1 MAEETNFSYAHGLS
15 ADSEAGVNVMKNDNG
30 NRTEL
35 ADGTIAYSK
44 TYYGITLSAWMSW
57 NNKKVPSKWDTKN
70 FKKLNDEYNKEFSNA
85 TKTSSEEIQNAGKA
99 KVESYFKK
107 NIWDKH
113 KLGEITDKKV
123 GASIYDAMINQNF
136 TFGDSGT
143 KNETILTTLKNAGY
157 TVPGG
162 KFTDLDD
169 AIKHVNL
176 AIADENVGGDKV
188 LNAYANR
195 REQSYIKTS
204 EKDTN
209 YTFNR
214 GWMKRLNEHRT
225 KNKVDST
232 KLTDTEAMTTDSL
245 TAARFPTE
253 TTTTSSTDVQA
264 SSTQEGDNLFKPN
277 IFATEQKK
285 GPEGIPSKDQ
295 FIANKTGGA
304 VAGANAASAATTN
317 NASETSTNNAVTQT
331 PFVLPSAKQ
340 ALENS
345 KNKKYVKALE
355 KQGYTVEQYLKDPQG
370 TLNEISKKSQLE
382 KNLGDAPAPPI
393 FSMGVESKVESKIE
407 TPTEEINEVE
417 KDDPDDF
424 PGGAD
429 YVAPQNNNTTAG
441 TTYMTDMDGN
451 EVVVG
456 QQDNNS
462 NVRKKEKLIEI
473 PKKDIEL
480 IKIKPA
486 EDKLATATGAE
497 KVEENYRS
505 SITKITAGVNDEDFI
520 FTDKKDDNKIDLKE
534 TALAN
539 MPAGYVSN
547 ALNNGTISDTDAREK
562 KKKAKKLADEKA
574 FAATVTNVDPDKL
587 SKEIAGK
594 FESED
599 AVLAGN
605 PYGINVEKVSKFQRR
620 LLNPNLTNSLNSQRD
635 EFSFTES
642 NYVFNPETNKYDI
655 PRVKGIAPQ
664 FEMRDGKLVPTEIV
678 YDNMEDFKKATTGE
692 KAVNKFVPLGGDTYS
707 KKVKFNKER
716 IQVYENE
723 VLKQVNKEN
732 GTNYATKEE
741 LFKSG
746 DNVIR
751 PKNSASTSPQVNFRN
766 RVALYTG
773 EFANTTNLRD
783 PKQQYDETYLQN
795 VTDIAV
801 ADVAYKNIT
810 TLKKGDL
817 DNALIKDVFLDLP
830 NSERLDFGKFNDQMK
845 IAILNIVKPGEYK
858 AIAQG
863 DPRYNATWKNSVV
876 TAAKLEVLGNENLV
890 LNKQGEIYVGL
901 NAEQNKREKLFF
913 QAKDDLVNSY
923 KNIDAELRS
932 IKEKYGS
939 FIWDRRG
946 AEVYLPDTIKIPVD
960 PRDTKRIK
968 EINEYLLTLEEDR
981 KSLEIEGSELKAS
994 RDNLNKKVGE
1004 WQKNIEGSWKALAF
1018 DMAKPIEQQKNAF
1031 GMLSASKGFDIGLDK
1046 LTQNFFGAAGEIG
1059 LNFAEEMGRLKL
1071 LKKAVNPTSILAMGA
1086 GYNISKVADNSLYK
1100 IGDQGGGMKATSW
1113 GGNGYSYNDQ
1123 YLDFLAGAATQKIV
1137 PTNKIDK
1144 LINPTDEDG
1153 DGFLAGLFNPKAYN
1167 PSLYTI
1173 SKTVSEL
1180 LPYTLNIASA
1190 GLKANVRSAAA
1201 LRSMSRKST
1210 TFNKVMNNLTPF
1222 AGVNISMGK
1231 MGDKIIS
1238 SLHKS
1243 FKNASPAARDRLMG
1257 GLKMVDINHRMLFFD
1272 NLSDARAQGL
1282 SGDKAVFYA
1291 NATTLATGI
1300 SQMVMPDVQFL
1311 KNTLQGRNLVKQF
1324 VSNIKKVGTEEA
1336 MKALNS
1342 QAIRAAMKTFSKN
1355 FFKEHAE
1362 EQLDV
1367 ILNDIVKS
1375 NFLADYSFEISD
1387 VRAQREILVGTTLLT
1402 GGLGGRQAISTVR
1415 NTKQLI
1421 YNEIQDK
1428 NLELMNFSRMEQKE
1442 IEKKL
1447 NEFKNKKS
1455 GNKQYNKRKIKALE
1469 KRLEEE
1475 KKIEQNVRNIA
1486 QAINAAPKYATI
1498 DQIDTIMKKNDLVKE
1513 KQELLK
1519 QKDKVGVKKQ
1529 VNKLNE
1535 QIASLDVKLESL
1547 DNTEWK
1553 KSLYNM
1559 SLKKGKSM
1567 LKMFGIDVA
1576 IVEGGKKDFAKAV
1589 AAKNQEI
1596 KIKNEERKKKGLKPL
1611 PFHKYDENSVGVV
1624 IYDDIGN
1631 KPIIFINTKDKDGKN
1646 AVETDDNFGV
1656 GFHEVFH
1663 LVFRQTVLKNPKA
1676 VKGLAFLMRQELLGK
1691 NKRKYMFSDKANYV
1705 GGKFKTYEDKV
1716 NGMEWDEMFTI
1727 ISEAL
1732 VQGDIKFNSTFLS
1745 GVGDVIR
1752 RTLRKAGINLKIKG
1766 TKGIVNFIRDY
1777 NAELEGNKEFSRG
1790 MRKVIKNGLKIDSKE
1805 IRQAID
1811 DAEAFEKE
1819 EKLPEWMAKSFSSAS
1834 TRGGRM
1840 RQKNIY
1846 ERNDVKQDIQLS
1858 ENTQKIVDENDR
1870 IRQELLNT
1878 REQDEFGEFIYDE
1891 DLRNDLVLNNMALVT
1906 ALSDFAA
1913 KNPKIMGLEESKK
1926 IGFDQFQ
1933 SGFSKELIS
1942 LSQSYDPALI
1952 PFGAYLN
1959 RLLPLRYGDVLKAE
1973 QKGAMEGVV
1982 SIENE
1987 NTGEIADDSTPADFD
2002 DAPRFVAPKYNAA
2015 KEIGVQEE
2023 VEKEIAEGLD
2033 ELKQLKKLINEESE
2047 SGETIEQLKQSLKE
2061 KHMLDLDLDTMEL
2074 SSVEGLTYKTIARL
2088 SGVDVDKLNP
2098 RSTKFLANLRKREG
2112 KAGSNE
2118 VRSGQRFI
2126 AKHAQLILSTIFN
2139 EGHTKAFKST
2149 NMPNVLLKFGY
2160 NKGSKRIKNNFPQYK
2175 KPNLSE
2181 KDFAEYLGIFRVT
2194 KDGKKGF
2201 EFKVDRNT
2209 SAKITAVLSL
2219 LDRTITN
2226 QSLRRSLE
2234 LTGDLNERLKNSLED
2249 GLAASAQSKK
2259 ARELIAKYGADMD
2272 AGIKERMPEVA
2283 LVLQEIDHENTKQ
2296 SAMITKVSK
2305 VFSKDGFLSN
2315 KEARALVGDM
2325 FKESGIVKQFMYQK
2339 ANLESQGIKIEPFEE
2354 FAEKYMLVEFYVG
2367 LAEKMGLKTKD
2378 GDTPTGKQIFNRKA
2392 ITKGRKVV
2400 AEQVKSII
2408 DKFKKGEATMQEV
2421 LEEIMMEEQNHI
2433 TAYKQGDGEYISIA
2447 GTDKFVKNPKYKESG
2462 TPRFQLF
2469 HSEEGPK
2476 ADFRKYIY
2484 SYSMDQDFLDAM
2496 EKEYPGS
2503 TAIFRDG
2510 KSDNF
2515 IEIKFE
2521 PQDGKGVVTQMIN
2534 LMKKVTRKGANKY
2547 SQEKKDAEAELARK
2561 ALVNKIIFL
2570 VDKLENDSS
2579 FTEQDFVVQMMTL
2592 MSNPST
2598 TLRRAGKVVGIM
2610 DGILDENGNFLL
2622 GDKVSNENIRFEH
2635 QKPASYLLMK
2645 MIDIV
2650 LDKNTKPSDYKKLFD
2665 KELVDYNVAI
2675 ITKEADKTLDKTGL
2689 KNMMGLVYEAG
2700 KEFGSMVR
2708 MFNPINRGDKN
2719 VKAIR
2724 LIKDVVNGVK
2734 GLVFGL
2740 DHSIAAELMNKPMVE
2755 VEQDMKISKLTQ
2767 SANSVKYNRKPRG
2780 MSAFDFDETVGI
2792 SDNFVIATK
2801 DGETKRIAS
2810 DEWPMV
2816 GDQLVKEGWKMDFS
2830 DFNKVTNGKP
2840 GPLMEKM
2847 KNQIKKFGP
2856 KNVFILTAR
2865 APESQAAIHAYLESE
2880 GIKIPIE
2887 NITGLGNSTGEA
2899 KALWML
2905 NKFAEGY
2912 NDMYFVD
2919 DALPNVEAVKNV
2931 LEQLDIKSKVQIA
2944 ISNKSSKYDREFNEI
2959 LEEQSGVEAKKRF
2972 SKAKARR
2979 RGEEKNKFKL
2989 LIPPSAED
2997 FVGLIYSFL
3006 SPGKKGEQ
3014 QFEWFKENLIKP
3026 LNRGYQALNNA
3037 KQAIAN
3043 DYKALL
3049 KKMPVVS
3056 KKLYKKI
3063 PNSDY
3068 TYGDAIRVYLWDKFG
3083 FKIPGLTDTDQA
3095 NLVKIISSDVELKAF
3110 ADLLGILSKQ
3120 QDGYLRPGDHWLT
3133 EDIKVDLQNAVSKI
3147 NRKQFFAEFLE
3158 NVSIIFSPENM
3169 NKIEAIYGRNYRE
3182 ALEDML
3188 YRIENGTNRSFGD
3201 NRIVNRFMNWING
3214 AIGTTMFVNVR
3225 SALLQTLS
3233 TVNFI
3238 NWEDNNIIAAAKAFA
3253 NQKQFWADFTMIFN
3267 SDMLKQRRSGLSM
3280 DVNANELAD
3289 YVANSGSMI
3298 DKYKAAVN
3306 YILTKGF
3313 LPTQIADSFAIA
3325 AGGATFYRNRL
3336 NKYIAEG
3343 MSVPEAKKKAFNDFQ
3358 AIAEETQQS
3367 SRPDMISQQQA
3378 SVLGRIILAFQN
3390 TPMQYARLTKKAA
3403 LDLINRRGSARANVS
3418 RIVYYGAVQNA
3429 IFYALQTA
3437 LFAMM
3442 FSDDEEDEEFFDKKQ
3457 ERILNGSIDSLLR
3470 GMGIGG
3476 AVVSTIKNM
3485 TIAFYKEQEK
3495 TYNKDESAVIMELA
3509 NLSPPIGIKFRQI
3522 RTGERAIQWN
3532 KDLIEELPYYN
3543 LKNPVWEAAAAFTQ
3557 TATNIP
3563 LSRLHQKV
3571 VNVSDAFGEDLA
3583 AWQRVGLMAGWTK
3596 WNLGIENS
3604 KTSKRRKKKK
3614 VTRKFSY

>member
-30 NRTEL
+30 NKTKL
-35 ADGTIAYSK
+35 GDGTIAYSK
-44 TYYGITLSAWMSW
+44 TYYGLTLSAWMDW
-57 NNKKVPSKWDTKN
+57 NDKKVPKKWTSKN
-70 FKKLNDEYNKEFSNA
+70 FKKLNDEYNLEFSNA
-85 TKTSSEEIQNAGKA
+85 TKKSSNTIQSAGKA
-99 KVESYFKK
+99 KVETYFKD

-136 TFGDSGT
+136 TFGDKGK
-143 KNETILTTLKNAGY
+143 KNKTILTTLKNAGY

-195 REQSYIKTS
+195 REESYIKTS

-225 KNKVDST
+225 ENKVDST

-245 TAARFPTE
+245 TAARVVTPEITATDE
-253 TTTTSSTDVQA
+253 KIDMTSTIPGVGP
-264 SSTQEGDNLFKPN
+264 EIKPGP
-277 IFATEQKK
+277 FATKK
-285 GPEGIPSKDQ
+285 KPAIPGLPSKDV
-295 FIANKTGGA
+295 FEKEKSKEVTNVA
-304 VAGANAASAATTN
+304 VDDN
-317 NASETSTNNAVTQT
+317 NTDNSETSTVSDTDTET
-331 PFVLPSAKQ
+331 PFILPSVKQ

-345 KNKKYVKALE
+345 KDPKYIKELK
-355 KQGYTVEQYLKDPQG
+355 KQGYTAEQYLENPEQ
-370 TLNEISKKSQLE
+370 TLNEISKKLDIES
-382 KNLGDAPAPPI
+382 NLGEVPAPPI
-393 FSMGVESKVESKIE
+393 LSMGVENKAKEEVEIE
-407 TPTEEINEVE
+407 TPTEDINEIE
-417 KDDPDDF
+417 EDDKDDF
-424 PGGAD
+424 PGGVD
-429 YVAPQNNNTTAG
+429 DTSKV
-441 TTYMTDMDGN
+441 
-451 EVVVG
+451 EV
-456 QQDNNS
+456 
-462 NVRKKEKLIEI
+462 KEELVEI
-473 PKKDIEL
+473 PKKDLEL
-480 IKIKPA
+480 IKIEPA
-486 EDKLATATGAE
+486 EEKLATATGGKEVAE
-497 KVEENYRS
+497 KYQS
-505 SITKITAGVNDEDFI
+505 SITKITAGVNDEDFVFTEEKDNNELEVQENNAITTSI
-520 FTDKKDDNKIDLKE
+520 FKPNPLSSSWSKSFFNKD
-534 TALAN
+534 
-539 MPAGYVSN
+539 
-547 ALNNGTISDTDAREK
+547 EK
-562 KKKAKKLADEKA
+562 KVEVENTETEVEDNTITMTNLPPGYLKAEPISAGGDVMDSEGNITNTKVEARIAEKERLKLEKEKA
-574 FAATVTNVDPDKL
+574 YAATVVDVDPEKK
-587 SKEIAGK
+587 SKEIASK
-594 FESED
+594 FESE
-599 AVLAGN
+599 
-605 PYGINVEKVSKFQRR
+605 E
-620 LLNPNLTNSLNSQRD
+620 
-635 EFSFTES
+635 
-642 NYVFNPETNKYDI
+642 DI
-655 PRVKGIAPQ
+655 V
-664 FEMRDGKLVPTEIV
+664 
-678 YDNMEDFKKATTGE
+678 DN
-692 KAVNKFVPLGGDTYS
+692 PLGVNPKLIAQMNKVDLNEGIVTEVDPNAATDTGGGDMYS
-707 KKVKFNKER
+707 KKVEFNEKR
-716 IQVYENE
+716 IKTYEDV
-723 VLKQVNKEN
+723 VLNQINREN

-741 LFKSG
+741 LFNSG
-746 DNVIR
+746 DEIKLDRRVFM
-751 PKNSASTSPQVNFRN
+751 STSPQDIFRD
-766 RVALYTG
+766 RVGIFTG
-773 EFANTTNLRD
+773 EFAMATNLRD
-783 PKQQYDETYLQN
+783 RNQQYDQSYLQN
-795 VTDIAV
+795 ITDIAV
-801 ADVAYKNIT
+801 ADKAYKNII
-810 TLKKGDL
+810 TLDKDDL
-817 DNALIKDVFLDLP
+817 DNSLVKNLFLDLP

-845 IAILNIVKPGEYK
+845 LAVLNIVKPEEFK

-863 DPRYNATWKNSVV
+863 DPRYNAAYKNSVV
-876 TAAKLEVLGNENLV
+876 TAAKIQVLANENLV
-890 LNKQGEIYVGL
+890 LNKQGEVYVGL
-901 NAEQNKREKLFF
+901 NAEQEKREKQFF
-913 QAKDDLVNSY
+913 TSKNDLVNAFE
-923 KNIDAELRS
+923 NVDLELRS

-946 AEVYLPDTIKIPVD
+946 AEVYLPDSIKIPID
-960 PRDTKRIK
+960 PRDTKRVS
-968 EINEYLLTLEEDR
+968 EINEYLLTLDEDR
-981 KSLEIEGSELKAS
+981 KSLQTEGNELKVNRES
-994 RDNLNKKVGE
+994 LNKKVGE

-1031 GMLSASKGFDIGLDK
+1031 SGFSASQAFDIGLDK
-1046 LTQNFFGAAGEIG
+1046 LTENFFGAVGEIG
-1059 LNFAEEMGRLKL
+1059 LNFGEEMLRLKL
-1071 LKKAVNPTSILAMGA
+1071 LKKAVNPTTLLAMGA
-1086 GYNISKVADNSLYK
+1086 GYNISKVMDNSLYK
-1100 IGDQGGGMKATSW
+1100 IGDAGGGMKATSW
-1113 GGNGYSYNDQ
+1113 GGDGYSYNDQ

-1137 PTNKIDK
+1137 PSNKIDK

-1153 DGFLAGLFNPKAYN
+1153 EGFLAGLFNPKAYN

-1173 SKTVSEL
+1173 SKTVADL

-1190 GLKANVRSAAA
+1190 GLKASVRSDAA

-1222 AGVNISMGK
+1222 EGANITMGK

-1243 FKNASPAARDRLMG
+1243 FKNATPAAREKLMG
-1257 GLKMVDINHRMLFFD
+1257 GLKMIDVNHRMLFFD

-1300 SQMVMPDVQFL
+1300 SQMVMPDVNFL
-1311 KNTLQGRNLVKQF
+1311 KSTLQGRNLIKTF
-1324 VSNIKKVGTEEA
+1324 VSNIKNVGTQEA

-1342 QAIRAAMKTFSKN
+1342 QAIRGAMKTFTTN

-1367 ILNDIVKS
+1367 ILNDVVKA
-1375 NFLADYSFEISD
+1375 NFLADYSWEISD

-1428 NLELMNFSRMEQKE
+1428 NIELMNFSRMEQKE

-1455 GNKQYNKRKIKALE
+1455 GNKQYNKRKIKDLQ
-1469 KRLEEE
+1469 KRLEDEQ
-1475 KKIEQNVRNIA
+1475 KIEKNVRNIA

-1498 DQIDTIMKKNDLVKE
+1498 DQIDTIIKKNDLVKE

-1519 QKDKVGVKKQ
+1519 QKDKTGVKKQ
-1529 VNKLNE
+1529 VDKLNE
-1535 QIASLDVKLESL
+1535 QIAGLDTKLESL

-1567 LKMFGIDVA
+1567 LKMFGIDVN

-1631 KPIIFINTKDKDGKN
+1631 KPIIFINTKDTDGKN
-1646 AVETDDNFGV
+1646 AVETDDNYGV

-1676 VKGLAFLMRQELLGK
+1676 VKGLSFLMRQELLGK
-1691 NKRKYMFSDKANYV
+1691 NKRKYMFSDKTNYV
-1705 GGKFKTYEDKV
+1705 SGKFKTYEDRV
-1716 NGMEWDEMFTI
+1716 NGMEWDEMFSV
-1727 ISEAL
+1727 ISEGL

-1752 RTLRKAGINLKIKG
+1752 RTLSKAGINFKIKG
-1766 TKGIVNFIRDY
+1766 TKGIINFIRDY
-1777 NAELEGNKEFSRG
+1777 NNELEGNKEFSRG
-1790 MRKVIKNGLKIDSKE
+1790 MRKTIKNGLKIDSKE
-1805 IRQAID
+1805 IRQAIV

-1819 EKLPEWMAKSFSSAS
+1819 NKMPEWMSKSFSSAS
-1834 TRGGRM
+1834 TRGGRL
-1840 RQKNIY
+1840 RNKKNVY
-1846 ERNDVKQDIQLS
+1846 ERDDVKADIKLS
-1858 ENTQKIVDENDR
+1858 ENTQKIVDENTR
-1870 IRQELLNT
+1870 IREELLET
-1878 REQDEFGEFIYDE
+1878 REQDEFGEFVYDE
-1891 DLRNDLVLNNMALVT
+1891 DLRNDLVVNNMALVT

-1913 KNPKIMGLEESKK
+1913 NNPKIMGLEEGKRVT
-1926 IGFDQFQ
+1926 FDQFSAGYSEQ
-1933 SGFSKELIS
+1933 LLK
-1942 LSQSYDPALI
+1942 LSRTYDPALV

-1959 RLLPLRYGDVLKAE
+1959 SLLPLRYNAIKDEA
-1973 QKGAMEGVV
+1973 QKGMIEGSV

-1987 NTGEIADDSTPADFD
+1987 KVGDIADDSTPSDFD
-2002 DAPRFVAPKYNAA
+2002 NAPRFTAPKYNVA
-2015 KEIGVQEE
+2015 KEIGVEEE
-2023 VEKEIAEGLD
+2023 VKEQISEGFS
-2033 ELKQLKKLINEESE
+2033 ELKQLKKLINEESQ
-2047 SGETIEQLKQSLKE
+2047 SGETIEQLKESLKE

-2088 SGVDVDKLNP
+2088 TGIDVDKLNP
-2098 RSTKFLANLRKREG
+2098 RSSSFLANLRKKDS
-2112 KAGSNE
+2112 KAGPNE
-2118 VRSGQRFI
+2118 VRPAQRFI
-2126 AKHAQLILSTIFN
+2126 ARRVQLILSTIFN

-2149 NMPNVLLKFGY
+2149 NMPSVLLRFGY

-2181 KDFAEYLGIFRVT
+2181 SDFLEYLGIFRVT

-2201 EFKVDRNT
+2201 EFNVDRNT
-2209 SAKITAVLSL
+2209 SAKLTAVLSL

-2226 QSLRRSLE
+2226 QQIRKSLE
-2234 LTGDLNERLKNSLED
+2234 ATGDLNERLKNSLED
-2249 GLAASAQSKK
+2249 GLAESSQSKK
-2259 ARELIAKYGADMD
+2259 ARELIAKYGADMEV
-2272 AGIKERMPEVA
+2272 GIKERMPEVA

-2305 VFSKDGFLSN
+2305 VFSKDGFLLN
-2315 KEARALVGDM
+2315 TEAKALVGDM

-2339 ANLESQGIKIEPFEE
+2339 ANLQSQGVEIEPFEE

-2392 ITKGRKVV
+2392 ITKGRKFV
-2400 AEQVKSII
+2400 AEQIKSIV
-2408 DKFKKGEATMQEV
+2408 DRFKSGEITMKEV

-2447 GTDKFVKNPKYKESG
+2447 GTDKFVKNPKYKEGG

-2484 SYSMDQDFLDAM
+2484 SYGMDQDFIDAM

-2503 TAIFRDG
+2503 TAIFKDG

-2515 IEIKFE
+2515 VEIKFE
-2521 PQDGKGVVTQMIN
+2521 PQDGEGVLKQMVN

-2570 VDKLENDSS
+2570 ADKLENDSS

-2610 DGILDENGNFLL
+2610 DGIIDENGNFLL
-2622 GDKVSNENIRFEH
+2622 GDKVSNENVRFEH

-2645 MIDIV
+2645 MIDVV
-2650 LDKNTKPSDYKKLFD
+2650 LNKKIKSTDYKKLFD
-2665 KELVDYNVAI
+2665 KELIDYNVAI
-2675 ITKEADKTLDKTGL
+2675 ITKKADKTLDKTGL

-2700 KEFGSMVR
+2700 KEFGSMIR

-2767 SANSVKYNRKPRG
+2767 SANSVKYNREPRG

-2944 ISNKSSKYDREFNEI
+2944 ISNKSSKFDRDFNEI
-2959 LEEQSGVEAKKRF
+2959 LEQQSGVEAKKRF

-2979 RGEEKNKFKL
+2979 RGEEKNKFKI

-2997 FVGLIYSFL
+2997 FIGLIYSFL

-3026 LNRGYQALNNA
+3026 LNRGYQSLNNA
-3037 KQAIAN
+3037 KQAIAG

-3068 TYGDAIRVYLWDKFG
+3068 TYGDAVRVYLWDKFG

-3095 NLVKIISSDVELKAF
+3095 DLVKIISSDIELKAF
-3110 ADLLGILSKQ
+3110 ADLLGIASKQ
-3120 QDGYLRPGDHWLT
+3120 EGGYVKPGDHWLT

-3158 NVSIIFSPENM
+3158 NVGIIFSPENM

-3238 NWEDNNIIAAAKAFA
+3238 NWEDNNVIAAAKAFA
-3253 NQKQFWADFTMIFN
+3253 NQKQFWADFSMIFN

-3325 AGGATFYRNRL
+3325 SGGATFYRNRL
-3336 NKYIAEG
+3336 NKYVAEG

-3403 LDLINRRGSARANVS
+3403 LDLINGRGSMKANVS

-3442 FSDDEEDEEFFDKKQ
+3442 FSDDEDDEEFFDKKQ
-3457 ERILNGSIDSLLR
+3457 ERIISGSIDSLLR

-3476 AVVSTIKNM
+3476 AVISTIKNM

-3495 TYNKDESAVIMELA
+3495 DYNKDESAVIMELA

-3543 LKNPVWEAAAAFTQ
+3543 LKNPVWEAAFAFTQ

-3563 LSRLHQKV
+3563 MSRLYQKV
-3571 VNVSDAFGEDLA
+3571 TNVSEAFGEDLA
-3583 AWQRVGLMAGWTK
+3583 AWQRIGLMAGWTK
-3596 WNLGIENS
+3596 WNLGVENS
-3604 KTSKRRKKKK
+3604 KTASKRRSKNKRKK
-3614 VTRKFSY
+3614 VTKTIYY